1 MYTKLIFTY
10 WENKNVYNIT
20 IYIWRKQQCIRNYYL
35 HIEKTLIHEKWLF
48 TYWENNNAY
57 KINIYI
63 LRKQQYMKND
73 YIHKEKNNLT
83 LTVPIILYWLFS
95 FLSIRGAPL
104 SPEHG
109 SYTLQQIHLCIHIFN
124 WLKSQS

>member
-1 MYTKLIFTY
+1 MYTKLLFTY
-10 WENKNVYNIT
+10 WENNYVYEIT
-20 IYIWRKQQCIRNYYL
+20 IYILRKQQCIRNYYL
-35 HIEKTLIHEKWLF
+35 HIEKTTMYITLLF
-48 TYWENNNAY
+48 TYWESNNAY

-73 YIHKEKNNLT
+73 YLHNEKNNLT

-109 SYTLQQIHLCIHIFN
+109 SYTLQQIHLYTHIFS
-124 WLKSQS
+124 WL